1 MKTCQGESKR
11 IESLHFSL
19 GKWQPTCFW
28 PVIYNIFICI
38 CNMYCHFLIS
48 LLWFRDFIIYE
59 VWKKGKWEVLW
70 VKLFHLINM
79 VCISTTRIHT
89 SRVLKEMDRT
99 LCLPLNSFV
108 MLLSLDKLLNFFWYF
123 IYFVFLLHRTS
134 RVHIPYMQLHG

>member
-1 MKTCQGESKR
+1 MCQGESKR

-19 GKWQPTCFW
+19 GKWQSTCFW
-28 PVIYNIFICI
+28 PVIYYIFI

-48 LLWFRDFIIYE
+48 LLRFCDFIIYE
-59 VWKKGKWEVLW
+59 VWKKSKWEVLW
-70 VKLFHLINM
+70 VKLFHLITM
-79 VCISTTRIHT
+79 VCISTIRIHT
-89 SRVLKEMDRT
+89 NRVLKEMDTT

-108 MLLSLDKLLNFFWYF
+108 MLLSIDKLLNFFWYF